1 MLFVLHTGIAW
12 QHPPAELGFGFGS
25 GVTCWR
31 RQTEHGSGLVH
42 QVGVAW
48 TLQ

>member
-1 MLFVLHTGIAW
+1 LFVLHTGIAW
-12 QHPPAELGFGFGS
+12 QHLPAELGFGS
-25 GVTCWR
+25 GVTRWR

-42 QVGVAW
+42 QVDVAW